1 MIDRYTRPR
10 MGKLWNTETK
20 YKKWLQVELAHCEV
34 LAEEGLI
41 PKEALAIIQ
50 KKASFDV
57 SEIEA
62 IEKKVKHDVIAF
74 LTNVSE
80 KIGTEGRY
88 LHFGLTSSDVLDTTF
103 ALLLKESAQNILD
116 ELK

>member
-1 MIDRYTRPR
+1 MIDRYSRPR

-50 KKASFDV
+50 KKASFD
-57 SEIEA
+57 
-62 IEKKVKHDVIAF
+62 
-74 LTNVSE
+74 
-80 KIGTEGRY
+80 
-88 LHFGLTSSDVLDTTF
+88 
-103 ALLLKESAQNILD
+103 
-116 ELK
+116 